1 MSTARDIAEAEGRNQ
16 NKTTGALFCS
26 AESPFLVVLSTIWH
40 CTRPRKR
47 ARRRRTGGVRSP
59 NHKPTETRRDAGVI
73 CADAVVDDGG
83 AVCADEPAEVPE
95 AAPASDEEPAEE
107 PAAEE
112 PAARAFRSSS
122 ALLLRSRSEVGDGEN
137 RASARVGTRLPV
149 RAAIRLSCTVVT
161 AGKSASPAASA
172 CAPDDDPPELPASP
186 LVAVALVSVH
196 EPCSSHTADQ
206 RAASAAAFVW
216 FMPFAVTRFVTLI
229 GFLHLAHLRTS
240 TVNSSPFQRGSEP
253 AANSAHNASRWSSS
267 AIFTDAVVAHA
278 GTAGN
283 NQCVG

>member
-1 MSTARDIAEAEGRNQ
+1 M
-16 NKTTGALFCS
+16 
-26 AESPFLVVLSTIWH
+26 
-40 CTRPRKR
+40 
-47 ARRRRTGGVRSP
+47 
-59 NHKPTETRRDAGVI
+59 
-73 CADAVVDDGG
+73 
-83 AVCADEPAEVPE
+83 
-95 AAPASDEEPAEE
+95 
-107 PAAEE
+107 
-112 PAARAFRSSS
+112 
-122 ALLLRSRSEVGDGEN
+122 
-137 RASARVGTRLPV
+137 
-149 RAAIRLSCTVVT
+149 RAAIGLPCTVVT

-172 CAPDDDPPELPASP
+172 CAPDDDPPELLASP

-240 TVNSSPFQRGSEP
+240 TVNLSPFQRGSEP

-267 AIFTDAVVAHA
+267 ATSQ
-278 GTAGN
+278 TQWLRTLELPGN

>member
-1 MSTARDIAEAEGRNQ
+1 MALHATAKTRAKAENGRGSLTEPQTHRDPPLR
-16 NKTTGALFCS
+16 S
-26 AESPFLVVLSTIWH
+26 A
-40 CTRPRKR
+40 
-47 ARRRRTGGVRSP
+47 
-59 NHKPTETRRDAGVI
+59 I

-95 AAPASDEEPAEE
+95 APASDEEPAEE
-107 PAAEE
+107 SAAEE
-112 PAARAFRSSS
+112 PAAARAFRSSS
-122 ALLLRSRSEVGDGEN
+122 ALSLRSRSEVGDGEN

-149 RAAIRLSCTVVT
+149 RAAIGLPCTVVT

-267 AIFTDAVVAHA
+267 ATSQ
-278 GTAGN
+278 TQWLRTLELPGN

>member
-1 MSTARDIAEAEGRNQ
+1 M
-16 NKTTGALFCS
+16 
-26 AESPFLVVLSTIWH
+26 
-40 CTRPRKR
+40 
-47 ARRRRTGGVRSP
+47 
-59 NHKPTETRRDAGVI
+59 
-73 CADAVVDDGG
+73 
-83 AVCADEPAEVPE
+83 PE
-95 AAPASDEEPAEE
+95 APAADEEPAEE
-107 PAAEE
+107 SAAEE
-112 PAARAFRSSS
+112 PAAARAFRSSS
-122 ALLLRSRSEVGDGEN
+122 ALSLRSRSEVGDGEN
-137 RASARVGTRLPV
+137 RASARVGTRLPCEPQ
-149 RAAIRLSCTVVT
+149 SDW
-161 AGKSASPAASA
+161 KSASPAASA

-186 LVAVALVSVH
+186 LVAVARVSVH

-267 AIFTDAVVAHA
+267 ATSQ
-278 GTAGN
+278 TQWLRTLELPGN